1 MNSFERMTDSQI
13 AKLAGAICA
22 TGETLGQTVSASA
35 AKMMA
40 EDLADYPPVAVR
52 EALRACRR
60 ELTGKLTL
68 AAILQRVN
76 AADGR
81 PGRDEAWSIALQS
94 ADEFETVV
102 MTAEI
107 QKAMA
112 AAAPIL
118 EQGDKVGARMAF
130 LSAYDRHCS
139 EARNQGAPVK
149 WEVSLGFDPD
159 RRRIA
164 IENAKIQGLLP
175 PADAD
180 RELARLEYTM
190 PPSDT
195 AVAIAGLITGK
206 VSTPSA
212 EARERIAQL
221 KADLAATQRE
231 KAERLDREARE
242 ALDRLN
248 QSKAQAEAA
257 IAELEQRSKSA

>member
-1 MNSFERMTDSQI
+1 MLSYDE
-13 AKLAGAICA
+13 LADLAAALCA
-22 TGETLGQTVSASA
+22 TAETLGQSLSASA
-35 AKMMA
+35 AELMA
-40 EDLADYPPVAVR
+40 EDLAEYSVP
-52 EALRACRR
+52 ELLSALKACRR
-60 ELTGKLTL
+60 EVTGKLTL

-81 PGRDEAWSIALQS
+81 PGRDEAWSIALQ
-94 ADEFETVV
+94 AGDEFDTVV

-107 QKAMA
+107 QKALSA
-112 AAAPIL
+112 ASPIL

-130 LSAYDRHCS
+130 LSAYDRHCA

-164 IENAKIQGLLP
+164 IENAQIQGLLP
-175 PADAD
+175 PADAN

-206 VSTPSA
+206 VSTPSP

-257 IAELEQRSKSA
+257 IADLEQRSKSA